1 MVLPPWIIEKIRQR
15 EEERRRQEANRPTI
29 RLPLDDDL
37 PFEPPPDEGG
47 DSDKQD
53 DPDDD
58 GRGVIIIKL

>member
-1 MVLPPWIIEKIRQR
+1 MVLPAWIIEKIRKR
-15 EEERRRQEANRPTI
+15 EEQIRREEANRPVI

-37 PFEPPPDEGG
+37 PLEPPPDEGG
-47 DSDKQD
+47 DSDKQG